1 MINENVIYR
10 QISKSEFKVD
20 EYELASR
27 LGVCSSCLGDRLF
40 ENIPAF
46 MEIIAPKYSAARLPV
61 DYLSEDTLKI
71 GEIEI
76 KSKNLIK
83 NLDGAKEA
91 YFLAVTLGVEVD
103 RYLLRIGMMSGA
115 ERFVVDG
122 YASALVEALADFAE
136 AELFGEEP
144 HCKRFSPGYG
154 DLPIDIQGK
163 LLSALS
169 AENLLGITLTEKKM
183 MVPTK
188 SITAIIG
195 CKQ

>member
-10 QISKSEFKVD
+10 QISKDEFKVD

-40 ENIPAF
+40 ENIPDF
-46 MEIIAPKYSAARLPV
+46 MEIISPKYSAVKLPV
-61 DYLSEDTLKI
+61 EFLSDDSLKI

-91 YFLAVTLGVEVD
+91 YLLAVTLGIEAD
-103 RYLLRIGMMSGA
+103 RYLLRLGMMSGA

-136 AELFGEEP
+136 TELFGEMS

-154 DLPIDIQGK
+154 DVSIDIQSEI
-163 LLSALS
+163 LTALS

-195 CKQ
+195 CK